1 MLALRNRH
9 FFVIDLIL
17 LPVTA
22 VLAFAI
28 RLDARGMEKYLS
40 AMALFIALAVPIK
53 LIIFSWLGLY
63 RRFWRFASVDEL
75 LLIAMAVGMSLVLI
89 LGLILGVIVPFQW
102 IKGFPRSVPLIDALL
117 TFGVVG
123 GPRFA
128 VRLAEKRHQQERR
141 RKWKGPE
148 KRVLVMGAGSAGTTV
163 VKELQANPHLG
174 LVPFGFIDDD
184 QQKHGVQIL
193 GLPVLGG
200 RERIPDLARRY
211 HVDEVIIA
219 MPAAPGAVVR
229 EIVKICQQAGVQVR
243 TVPGLSEILS
253 GRVSISQ
260 VRKVDVEDLLRREPV
275 QTDTLAA
282 ERMLRDCRVLVT
294 GAGGS
299 IGSELCRQIVRYRPA
314 LLVLAGHGENSI
326 FAISNELQRR
336 RPELP
341 IRRAIV
347 DIRDLDRLDQIFETH
362 RPQMVF
368 HAAAHKHV
376 PLMEENMAEAITN
389 NVQGTANLLHLSE
402 LYGVKRFVL
411 ISTDKAVNPSSVMG
425 ATKWLA
431 ERLVQASAWR
441 TGSPYVSVRFGNVL
455 ESRGS
460 VVLLFR
466 EQIARGGPVTVTHPD
481 VCRYF
486 MTIPEAVQLVL
497 QAAALGQAGEVFVLD
512 MGEPIRIADLA
523 RDMIHLSGLEVGRD
537 IEIVYTGLRPGE
549 KLMEELVAP
558 GEQVVPTCHDKIFS
572 LNGTGDWGTADLEQA
587 VQELIRLARHGGE
600 DQIRAKLRELV
611 PHYKPCPS
619 GPGGWV

>member
-9 FFVIDLIL
+9 FFIIDLIL

-22 VLAFAI
+22 VLAFAL
-28 RLDARGMEKYLS
+28 RLDARGMERYVL
-40 AMALFIALAVPIK
+40 AIALFVVLAVPIK
-53 LIIFSWLGLY
+53 LLIFYWLGLY
-63 RRFWRFASVDEL
+63 RRFWRYASVDEL
-75 LLIAMAVGMSLVLI
+75 LLIAMAVGVSLVI
-89 LGLILGVIVPFQW
+89 TSGLIFGLVLPLRW
-102 IKGFPRSVPLIDALL
+102 IKGFPRSIPFIDGLL
-117 TFGVVG
+117 TLGVVG

-128 VRLAEKRHQQERR
+128 VRLSENRRKHERR
-141 RKWKGPE
+141 RRGKDSE
-148 KRVLVMGAGSAGTTV
+148 KRVVVVGAGSAGTTI

-174 LVPFGFIDDD
+174 LVPLGFVDDD
-184 QQKHGVQIL
+184 RQKHGVQIL
-193 GLPVLGG
+193 GVPVLGG
-200 RERIPDLARRY
+200 RERIPELAHRY

-219 MPAAPGAVVR
+219 MPAAPGKVVR
-229 EIVKICQQAGVQVR
+229 EIVEVCRQAGLQVR

-260 VRKVDVEDLLRREPV
+260 VRKVDVEDLLRRKPV
-275 QTDTLAA
+275 HTDTLAA
-282 ERMLRDCRVLVT
+282 EQILRDCRVLVT

-299 IGSELCRQIVRYRPA
+299 IGSELCRQIARQAPS
-314 LLVLAGHGENSI
+314 LLILMGHGENSI
-326 FAISNELQRR
+326 FAISNELQRL
-336 RPELP
+336 RPGLP
-341 IRRAIV
+341 IRRAIADV
-347 DIRDLDRLDQIFETH
+347 RDLDRLRQVFETY
-362 RPQMVF
+362 RPQTVF

-389 NVQGTANLLHLSE
+389 NVQGTANLLQLSE
-402 LYGVKRFVL
+402 LYGVGRFVL

-431 ERLVQASAWR
+431 ERLVQRSAQR

-497 QAAALGQAGEVFVLD
+497 QASALGQGGEVFVLD
-512 MGEPIRIADLA
+512 MGEPVRIADLA

-549 KLMEELVAP
+549 KLMEELIGPDEGVI
-558 GEQVVPTCHDKIFS
+558 PTCHEKIFS
-572 LNGTGDWGTADLEQA
+572 LNGTGGWNCVDLETA
-587 VQELIRLARHGGE
+587 VQELIALARQGDE
-600 DQIRAKLRELV
+600 RQIRAKLQELV
-611 PHYKPCPS
+611 PHYLPCEL
-619 GPGGWV
+619 GPGDQI